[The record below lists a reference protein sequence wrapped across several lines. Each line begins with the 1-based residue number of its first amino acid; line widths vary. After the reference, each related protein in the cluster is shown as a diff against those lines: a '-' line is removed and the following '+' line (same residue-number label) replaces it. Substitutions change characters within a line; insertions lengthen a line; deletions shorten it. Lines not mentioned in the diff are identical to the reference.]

1 MRHVDQEKHLL
12 KKIMGRRQD
21 FWYLAQTEGSYLTEY
36 SRSKCSKRSST
47 KILFGVLREICAMEI
62 NVNCMFRK
70 TFDWQPRCFASE
82 TTEVYRYDVIPRAS
96 TVGLSEQSGKD
107 LIHHEVKCTMVF
119 DIDSIVCTFVKHA
132 SPGIVLNTLG
142 LEWLSWDLRSRV
154 LSENGLILKKE
165 LWIWSIQQLD

>member
-1 MRHVDQEKHLL
+1 MVRASYSYGTPNTGLISAAHLFKL
-12 KKIMGRRQD
+12 HGVRD
-21 FWYLAQTEGSYLTEY
+21 
-36 SRSKCSKRSST
+36 T
-47 KILFGVLREICAMEI
+47 KILFGVLREISAMEI
-62 NVNCMFRK
+62 NVKCKFRK

-107 LIHHEVKCTMVF
+107 LVHHEVKCTMVF

-142 LEWLSWDLRSRV
+142 LE
-154 LSENGLILKKE
+154 
-165 LWIWSIQQLD
+165 